1 MHTAQI
7 DAANP
12 EQRLKANSAIS
23 RAARAGASCWRRPFT
38 GSVVERGGRWE
49 PTPLVSGSTG
59 WDAGV
64 KGLAVTSGGG
74 APRAGEVVGGA
85 ENREAVTRTSAG
97 STETAGYP
105 TPAVSVARLFRD
117 RVTSTPDAEAFRFPT
132 AAGWVSVTWAQVEDS
147 VKTMAAGL
155 LALGIRPEERVAIAS
170 STRIEWVYADL
181 AVMCA
186 SGATTTVYPTT
197 GAEGVAFIVSDSG
210 SRIVFAEDDAQI
222 DKLKE
227 HRNHLP
233 DVVRVVTF
241 DGKADGEWVLGL
253 EELQALGAKHLAEHP
268 TAVDESVAGV
278 QPEHLATIIYTSGTT
293 GQPKGVELPHRCW
306 TYIGAGATTLDVLSP
321 SDLQYLWVPMAHAF
335 GKMLEAV
342 QLQVG
347 FPTAIDG
354 RLDKVVENLVVVR
367 PTFMAGVPRIYEKV
381 HSKVM
386 QTIEE
391 EGGIRY
397 QLFKWAF
404 GIGDQVAQARL
415 EHRRPN
421 PLVRAQLVL
430 ADRLVL
436 SRIRDRLGGR
446 IRFLVSGSAALSTDV
461 ARWFH
466 AAGLPILEGYALTE
480 TSAGACI
487 TRLDDLQ
494 FGVVGPPLAG
504 TEIKVAED
512 AEIFIRGPG
521 VMRGYHNLP
530 EVTARVLGEDRWFAT
545 GDVGE
550 IDERG
555 RLRIT
560 DRKKD
565 LVKTSGGK
573 YIAPQVIEVMFKAVC
588 PLASQMLV
596 HADGRNYATALIAL
610 DPEALTQWARAQ
622 GLAGTDYAA
631 LAADPAVRA
640 YLDSCVDVVNGRLNR
655 WETIKDFRIL
665 DHELT
670 VDDGELTPSM
680 KVRRKVL
687 ESQFRPLLDSMYDGQ
702 RRG

>member
-1 MHTAQI
+1 M
-7 DAANP
+7 
-12 EQRLKANSAIS
+12 
-23 RAARAGASCWRRPFT
+23 
-38 GSVVERGGRWE
+38 
-49 PTPLVSGSTG
+49 
-59 WDAGV
+59 
-64 KGLAVTSGGG
+64 
-74 APRAGEVVGGA
+74 
-85 ENREAVTRTSAG
+85 
-97 STETAGYP
+97 
-105 TPAVSVARLFRD
+105 ARLFHD
-117 RVTSTPDAEAFRFPT
+117 RVAATPDAEAFRFPT
-132 AAGWVSVTWAQVEDS
+132 DAGWASVTWTQVEDT

-155 LALGIRPEERVAIAS
+155 LALGIQPEERVAIAS

-186 SGATTTVYPTT
+186 AGATTTVYPTT
-197 GAEGVAFIVSDSG
+197 VAEGVAFILSDSG

-227 HRNHLP
+227 QRDHLP

-241 DGKADGEWVLGL
+241 DGMADGEWVLGL
-253 EELQALGAKHLAEHP
+253 EELQALGATYLVEHP
-268 TAVDESVAGV
+268 RAVDESVAAV
-278 QPEHLATIIYTSGTT
+278 RPEHLATLIYTSGTT

-306 TYIGAGATTLDVLSP
+306 TYIGAGATTLDLVSP
-321 SDLQYLWVPMAHAF
+321 SDLQYLWLPLSHAF

-342 QLQVG
+342 QLRVG

-354 RLDKVVENLVVVR
+354 RIDKIVENLAVVR
-367 PTFMAGVPRIYEKV
+367 PTFMAGPPRIFEKV
-381 HSKVM
+381 HSKVV

-391 EGGIRY
+391 EGGVRY
-397 QLFKWAF
+397 QLFRWAF
-404 GIGDQVAQARL
+404 GVGDQVAQARL
-415 EHRRPN
+415 EHHRPN
-421 PLVRAQLVL
+421 PLVQAQLVL

-436 SRIRDRLGGR
+436 SQIRDRLGGR

-480 TSAGACI
+480 TSSGACI

-504 TEIKVAED
+504 TEIKVAD
-512 AEIFIRGPG
+512 DGEISIKGPG
-521 VMRGYHNLP
+521 VMRGYHKLP
-530 EVTARVLGEDRWFAT
+530 EVTAEVLSEDGWFAT

-550 IDERG
+550 IDDQG

-565 LVKTSGGK
+565 LAKTSGGK
-573 YIAPQVIEVMFKAVC
+573 YIAPQAIEVMFKAVC
-588 PLASQMLV
+588 PLASEMLV
-596 HADGRNYATALIAL
+596 HADGRNYATALVTL
-610 DPEALTQWARAQ
+610 DPEALAQWGRAQ
-622 GLAGTDYAA
+622 SLSATDYVA

-640 YLDSCVDVVNGRLNR
+640 YVGSCVDALNGRLNP

-665 DHELT
+665 DHDLT

-680 KVRRKVL
+680 KVRRAVI
-687 ESQFRPLLDSMYDGQ
+687 ESRYRPLLDSMYDGH